1 MKNKKLLYVLIPAVL
16 LVWGIII
23 YKIVA
28 PASLEENT
36 TGLQN
41 IQFASNSTT
50 EILSDTFSINPNYRD
65 PFLSKEVKKSIPS
78 ENKVSNV
85 VAAPAVIKK
94 ITEPSIK
101 WPALIYSGLI
111 KNQKSNKQLVLISIN
126 GQSSSIKIG
135 EVINGIELM
144 KVFKDS
150 IEVKFGNEKKF
161 VVK

>member
-28 PASLEENT
+28 PGSGGDDTSPLKNNEFIT
-36 TGLQN
+36 
-41 IQFASNSTT
+41 SSST
-50 EILSDTFSINPNYRD
+50 EILNDTFSINPNYRD
-65 PFLSKEVKKSIPS
+65 PFLGKSIKKTIPS

-85 VAAPAVIKK
+85 TIPTVIKK
-94 ITEPSIK
+94 TTEPTIK
-101 WPALIYSGLI
+101 WPSVIYAGLI
-111 KNQKSNKQLVLISIN
+111 KNKKSNKQLVLIQIN
-126 GQSSSIKIG
+126 GQSSSIKVG
-135 EVINGIELM
+135 EIINGIELINI
-144 KVFKDS
+144 FKDS